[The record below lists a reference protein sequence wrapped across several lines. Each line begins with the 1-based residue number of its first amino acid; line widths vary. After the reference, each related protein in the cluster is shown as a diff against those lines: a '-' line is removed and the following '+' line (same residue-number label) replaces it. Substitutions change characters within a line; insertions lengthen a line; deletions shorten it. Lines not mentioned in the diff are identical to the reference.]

1 MIRSNSV
8 VLGKMALFG
17 EQNSWRRLL
26 LGATSLSILMLLAIW
41 SYVLQSLNSQERL
54 VIENAK
60 SVQHNLSVTVSENLN
75 QLLDRGKLFSVF
87 GSQLLENKQEAIVQT
102 RIMAMLGIDRAFNR
116 IAVYDLQGQ
125 KRFSSSPSLPAV
137 QIMAV
142 IQQMQVKDQ
151 QNIKFGLVFGQIPK
165 TLTDAWHISLFY
177 PVIDSHGQNAGVLL
191 LVLDLGYLLRL
202 NQNLTMESTE
212 VINIVTDDGQEI
224 ARVSNAG
231 LEFAGKP
238 LISSS
243 IAVVNSKNPFI
254 EPRPLFQD
262 QVSRLITYQHSD
274 RHPFFTI
281 VSQVEDAVLQS
292 FGKKKEE
299 LLLLAFVLT
308 MVVMTSMI
316 LIAFALQRKRRA
328 FMALVA
334 SEIEKNDLILRLH
347 DERQKAFDLAATDY
361 LTGLNTR
368 NKFIELGSVHLIH
381 AKRNRLH
388 YAVLFIDLDRFKA
401 VNDSLGHHIGDLLLQ
416 TVATRLQ
423 STLRET
429 DVIARFGG
437 DEFVLMLA
445 GLQEEDDITGV
456 AKKIVEAVSQP
467 CVDLAG
473 HDLQIYP
480 SIGIA
485 IFPRDGQDVDELMK
499 NADLAMYQSKQSKN
513 RSYTFFD
520 ASLNTENILDFSLEQ
535 HFSAAIK
542 NDEFVLHFQPKI
554 DLSTYRIV
562 GLEALIR
569 WQHPEHDLI
578 FPGTFI
584 PLAENAGHIVELGD
598 WVVEASC
605 RQISAWKAAGI
616 PIVPVAINV
625 SGQQLNSDALSK
637 HLAECLNRHGLEAK
651 CLQIEV
657 TESSLVSNLE
667 TARTILEQLAGSGIH
682 IALDDFGTG
691 FSSLGYIKDLPIHT
705 IKIDRSFITNIRNNH
720 DDAVIV
726 ASTIA
731 LAHNLGMRVVAEGVE
746 TSEQLVYLKTSGC
759 DEVQGYL
766 FSRPLPD
773 DQIRPLLIQE
783 KLCP

>member
-1 MIRSNSV
+1 
-8 VLGKMALFG
+8 
-17 EQNSWRRLL
+17 
-26 LGATSLSILMLLAIW
+26 
-41 SYVLQSLNSQERL
+41 
-54 VIENAK
+54 
-60 SVQHNLSVTVSENLN
+60 
-75 QLLDRGKLFSVF
+75 
-87 GSQLLENKQEAIVQT
+87 
-102 RIMAMLGIDRAFNR
+102 
-116 IAVYDLQGQ
+116 
-125 KRFSSSPSLPAV
+125 
-137 QIMAV
+137 
-142 IQQMQVKDQ
+142 
-151 QNIKFGLVFGQIPK
+151 
-165 TLTDAWHISLFY
+165 
-177 PVIDSHGQNAGVLL
+177 
-191 LVLDLGYLLRL
+191 
-202 NQNLTMESTE
+202 
-212 VINIVTDDGQEI
+212 
-224 ARVSNAG
+224 
-231 LEFAGKP
+231 
-238 LISSS
+238 
-243 IAVVNSKNPFI
+243 
-254 EPRPLFQD
+254 
-262 QVSRLITYQHSD
+262 
-274 RHPFFTI
+274 
-281 VSQVEDAVLQS
+281 
-292 FGKKKEE
+292 
-299 LLLLAFVLT
+299 
-308 MVVMTSMI
+308 
-316 LIAFALQRKRRA
+316 
-328 FMALVA
+328 
-334 SEIEKNDLILRLH
+334 
-347 DERQKAFDLAATDY
+347 
-361 LTGLNTR
+361 
-368 NKFIELGSVHLIH
+368 
-381 AKRNRLH
+381 
-388 YAVLFIDLDRFKA
+388 
-401 VNDSLGHHIGDLLLQ
+401 
-416 TVATRLQ
+416 
-423 STLRET
+423 
-429 DVIARFGG
+429 
-437 DEFVLMLA
+437 
-445 GLQEEDDITGV
+445 
-456 AKKIVEAVSQP
+456 
-467 CVDLAG
+467 
-473 HDLQIYP
+473 
-480 SIGIA
+480 
-485 IFPRDGQDVDELMK
+485 MK
-499 NADLAMYQSKQSKN
+499 NADLAMYQSKRSKN

-542 NDEFVLHFQPKI
+542 NGEFVLHFQPKI
-554 DLSTYRIV
+554 DLSSYRIV

>member
-1 MIRSNSV
+1 MIRLISV
-8 VLGKMALFG
+8 VLGKILFG

-26 LGATSLSILMLLAIW
+26 LGATSLSMLMLLAIW
-41 SYVLQSLNSQERL
+41 SYVLQSLDSQEHL

-60 SVQHNLSVTVSENLN
+60 SVQHNLSATVSENLN
-75 QLLDRGKLFSVF
+75 QLLDRGKLFGVF
-87 GSQLLENKQEAIVQT
+87 GSQLLENKQDAITQT
-102 RIMAMLGIDRAFNR
+102 RIMAMLGIDQAFNR
-116 IAVYDLQGQ
+116 IAVYDLHGQ
-125 KRFSSSPSLPAV
+125 KQFSSSPSLPAI
-137 QIMAV
+137 QIMTV
-142 IQQMQVKDQ
+142 IQQMQVKNQ
-151 QNIKFGLVFGQIPK
+151 QNVKSGLVFGQIPK

-177 PVIDSHGQNAGVLL
+177 PVMDSHGQNAGVLL

-202 NQNLTMESTE
+202 NQNLAMESTE

-224 ARVSNAG
+224 VRASNAG

-238 LISSS
+238 LRSSS
-243 IAVVNSKNPFI
+243 IAVVNSKILFV
-254 EPRPLFQD
+254 EPEPLFQD

-274 RHPFFTI
+274 HHPFSTI
-281 VSQVEDAVLQS
+281 VSQEADAVLQG

-299 LLLLAFVLT
+299 LLLLVLVLT
-308 MVVMTSMI
+308 MVVMTSVI
-316 LIAFALQRKRRA
+316 LIAFAIQRKRRA

-334 SEIEKNDLILRLH
+334 SEIEKNGLILRLH
-347 DERQKAFDLAATDY
+347 DERQKAFDVAATDN

-368 NKFIELGSVHLIH
+368 NKFIELASVHLIH
-381 AKRNRLH
+381 AKRSRLH

-401 VNDSLGHHIGDLLLQ
+401 VNDSLGHHVGDLLLQ
-416 TVATRLQ
+416 TVASRLQ
-423 STLRET
+423 AALRET

-445 GLQEEDDITGV
+445 GLQEEDDIMWV

-467 CVDLAG
+467 CIDLAG

-485 IFPRDGQDVDELMK
+485 IFPRDGQDIDVLMK

-520 ASLNTENILDFSLEQ
+520 ASLNTENVLEFSLEQ

-542 NDEFVLHFQPKI
+542 KGEFVLHFQPKI
-554 DLSTYRIV
+554 DISSYRIV

-569 WQHPEHDLI
+569 WQHPEHGLI
-578 FPGTFI
+578 FPGAFI
-584 PLAENAGHIVELGD
+584 PLAENTGHIIELGD

-625 SGQQLNSDALSK
+625 SGQQLNSDALFK
-637 HLAECLNRHGLEAK
+637 HLAECLSNHGLDAK

-657 TESSLVSNLE
+657 TESRLVENLE
-667 TARTILEQLAGSGIH
+667 TARTILEQLAGSGIQ

-773 DQIRPLLIQE
+773 DQIRPLLIRE
-783 KLCP
+783 TLCP